1 MAQDNDSFIRE
12 VNEELRSDQFR
23 GAWSRYGKIV
33 IGVAVVI
40 VLATAGHRT
49 YVYWEGHNASASG
62 DRFLA
67 ALKLAGENKPDE
79 ALAAFEA
86 LAQDGTGS
94 YPVLARMRSASVL
107 AEKGDI
113 AGAAAAFSGIA
124 KDGSAPEAVRDVA
137 RLRGAWLLIDTGTY
151 EQVSAEAEV
160 LTGANH
166 ALRNSAREALGLS
179 AYKAGDMVRSKEW
192 FQAIADDATAPRNV
206 TSRAQI
212 MLDNIAASGKAP

>member
-1 MAQDNDSFIRE
+1 
-12 VNEELRSDQFR
+12 
-23 GAWSRYGKIV
+23 
-33 IGVAVVI
+33 
-40 VLATAGHRT
+40 
-49 YVYWEGHNASASG
+49 
-62 DRFLA
+62 
-67 ALKLAGENKPDE
+67 
-79 ALAAFEA
+79 
-86 LAQDGTGS
+86 
-94 YPVLARMRSASVL
+94 
-107 AEKGDI
+107 
-113 AGAAAAFSGIA
+113 
-124 KDGSAPEAVRDVA
+124 VRDVA